1 MFARHR
7 GRAQVQSRLED
18 TMNRNRSLSAAV
30 GIALAVTLAQAHGV
44 AAAEITVLCSN
55 GLKAVVEELVPEFE
69 RATRHTVVVK
79 YGLAASLKQ
88 RIESGEPFDV
98 AFVTPAVMDD
108 LIAHGKIAGDTRATI
123 ARSGLAIA
131 VKAGARKRDITTV
144 DAFKRALL
152 DAKGIAYAKEGAS
165 GVAFAAIIARL
176 GIADALKA
184 KSKLTATGE
193 EVGEA
198 VVKGDSELGILPVS
212 EILPVKG
219 AEMLGA
225 FPADVQSYI
234 VMVGGVNAATKQAVV
249 ARDLIKFLTAPAALP
264 VIKAKGMERS

>member
-1 MFARHR
+1 
-7 GRAQVQSRLED
+7 
-18 TMNRNRSLSAAV
+18 MNTNRSLSAAL
-30 GIALAVTLAQAHGV
+30 GIALVVMLAQARGA

-55 GLKAVVEELVPEFE
+55 GLKAVVEELVPQFE
-69 RATRHTVVVK
+69 RSTGHKAVVT
-79 YGLAASLKQ
+79 YGLAASFKQ
-88 RIESGEPFDV
+88 RIEGGEPFDV
-98 AFVTPAVMDD
+98 AFVTPTVMDD

-123 ARSGLAIA
+123 ARTGLAIL

-165 GVAFAAIIARL
+165 GIAFAAIVQRL

-184 KSKLTATGE
+184 KSKLTVTGE
-193 EVGEA
+193 EVGES
-198 VVKGDSELGILPVS
+198 VVKGDSEFGILPVS

-234 VMVGGVNAATKQAVV
+234 VMVGGVSAGARQAVA